1 MLQTALAGA
10 EEELEDADLEVA
22 DVAADV
28 PAAPAAAAGGDV
40 DKSKKKRKAKSD
52 DDNGA
57 SGSKDVPASPQV
69 CLPRKHIVRLHK
81 HAPNCLSLCLGYLL
95 LLASQ
100 VWLQLGRMYQHDA
113 FKLVHSEQQA
123 LASLF

>member
-28 PAAPAAAAGGDV
+28 PAAPAAAAAAGGDV

-69 CLPRKHIVRLHK
+69 CLLRKHIVRLHK

-95 LLASQ
+95 LLAGVTS
-100 VWLQLGRMYQHDA
+100 
-113 FKLVHSEQQA
+113 LVTAGTHVSA
-123 LASLF
+123 